1 MNRRPCRFLAL
12 AALSVA
18 ALARPARAGWPDL
31 SLPPPRTN
39 AGQKD
44 AAVIVGIQDYAFVA
58 PVPGARRV
66 AEDWQAYLTETLGVP
81 LERVTLLRDD
91 EATLEALRRYTAAQA
106 AAVKPGG
113 TLWFVFIGHGA
124 PSRDGK
130 DGLLIGAD
138 AQATAD
144 SLEERSLKRGELLR
158 LLARGRQAKAV
169 AILDSCFS
177 GRDPAGRELV
187 AGLQPLIISRGL
199 EGPVDARTILMTA
212 AASNQFA
219 GPLPDSSRPRPA
231 FSYLA
236 LGALRGWAAD
246 AVGAVTAGGLIGF
259 ARKALSL
266 AHDRAQTPELSAG
279 APGAVL
285 GRGREAAPD
294 LAAIERDAAA
304 GGFRVSTD
312 SLAPVPRAA
321 PPEDPGEHPL
331 DFRGADAAAW
341 ADYDAAYEFDRGGAA
356 AEDKA
361 RRWRE
366 LAAARP
372 ALAAAAQKRAAQWEL
387 YAERGA
393 QAAQIRLRRAA
404 VRDADWGRLEP
415 LLRYEVVPQT
425 DKRRWAAQFTAAY
438 LPSPGLTAGMARRLA
453 PLLPPGRQRRALD
466 ILERGGEGG
475 DAQAAA
481 DSALAAADADV
492 GWLSETPAR
501 NGERSFQFAAAPV
514 TLGQYRR
521 CVAAGACT
529 PLDDS
534 PADCGVYAGDDRAVG
549 PAGESKK
556 IEADERPAVCA
567 SWSQASAF
575 SQWVGGRLPT
585 TREWES
591 SAWRRGAND
600 PACAKPGGNPA
611 QAVCGAGGALHEWAQ
626 DWRPPTLIPTRA
638 GALSA
643 TASPWSPFGLGS
655 PFSLYTPD
663 HPAGWYSPLTL
674 TQAAARFDFSPETR
688 YRDVTFRPARPGL

>member
-1 MNRRPCRFLAL
+1 MKAPTSRRLAL
-12 AALSVA
+12 AALAAA
-18 ALARPARAGWPDL
+18 ALAAPARAGWPDL

-39 AGQKD
+39 AGKKD
-44 AAVIVGIQDYAFVA
+44 AAVVVGIEDYAFVA

-106 AAVKPGG
+106 ASVKPGG

-199 EGPVDARTILMTA
+199 QGPVDPRTILMTA

-246 AVGAVTAGGLIGF
+246 AAGAVTAGGLIDF
-259 ARKALSL
+259 AKKALSL
-266 AHDRAQTPELSAG
+266 AHDRAQTPELAAG

-294 LAAIERDAAA
+294 LAAIERDAAD
-304 GGFRVSTD
+304 GGFRVSVGA
-312 SLAPVPRAA
+312 LAPVPRAA
-321 PPEDPGEHPL
+321 PPEDPGERPL
-331 DFRGADAAAW
+331 DFRGADAASW
-341 ADYDAAYEFDRGGAA
+341 ADYDAAYEFDRGDAA
-356 AEDKA
+356 PEQKA

-366 LAAARP
+366 LADARP
-372 ALAAAAQKRAAQWEL
+372 ALASAAQKRAAQWEL

-393 QAAQIRLRRAA
+393 QAAQIRQRRAA
-404 VRDADWGRLEP
+404 VRDADWGKLEP
-415 LLRYEVVPQT
+415 LLRYAVVPQT

-438 LPSPGLTAGMARRLA
+438 LPSPGLTPGMARRLA
-453 PLLPPGRQRRALD
+453 PLLPSGRQRRALE
-466 ILERGGEGG
+466 ILERGDGG
-475 DAQAAA
+475 DTQAAA
-481 DSALAAADADV
+481 DSALAAADADI
-492 GWLSETPAR
+492 GWRDETPAR
-501 NGERSFQFAAAPV
+501 NGEKGFQFAAAPV

-529 PLDDS
+529 PLDES
-534 PADCGVYAGDDRAVG
+534 PADCGVYAGDDRASG
-549 PAGESKK
+549 RGGESRQK
-556 IEADERPAVCA
+556 EAAARPAVCA

-585 TREWES
+585 TREWEA
-591 SAWRRGAND
+591 SASRRGAND
-600 PACAKPGGNPA
+600 PVCAKPGGNAA
-611 QAVCGAGGALHEWAQ
+611 QAVCGAGGALREWAQ
-626 DWRPPTLIPTRA
+626 DWRPPTLIPTPI
-638 GALSA
+638 GALSG
-643 TASPWSPFGLGS
+643 TTLTWSPFGLGS
-655 PFSLYTPD
+655 PFSLYTPE